1 MYNLIIYFSFGRHSK
16 SLNLEKKRCG
26 LCYGEFELIKNKINN
41 NPIPNNNFPVVHEDP
56 LKELYSLNDVHQKPK
71 PPKKLSKFAIFVKE
85 NYSRVKRENPLSK
98 HGEIMKLLGSQF
110 ATTKVLTP
118 DEVFDNLF
126 NS

>member
-1 MYNLIIYFSFGRHSK
+1 M
-16 SLNLEKKRCG
+16 NLEKKRCG
-26 LCYGEFELIKNKINN
+26 HCYGEFELIKNKINN

-56 LKELYSLNDVHQKPK
+56 LKELYSLNDIHQKPK